1 MGATK
6 YTKRKKEEKGIP
18 NYMEL
23 ILSFDSQ
30 KANGG
35 KKENFIY
42 YYISSFVPIFS
53 ENPLLFKTINL
64 PSLHLDI
71 IYNIDEERM
80 TIGQYYLVP
89 VLRPIRINSTE
100 FPSLFIVGMTIFSLQ
115 NDLYISFT

>member
-1 MGATK
+1 M
-6 YTKRKKEEKGIP
+6 EEKGIP

-35 KKENFIY
+35 KKENFI

-71 IYNIDEERM
+71 IYNIDDERM
-80 TIGQYYLVP
+80 TRGKYDLVH
-89 VLRPIRINSTE
+89 VLMSIRINSNE
-100 FPSLFIVGMTIFSLQ
+100 FPTPFTVGHNFFPFKMT
-115 NDLYISFT
+115 YISFT